1 MDRSLPHLRTGILI
15 PILLLASLTPMVVAD
30 PAPGAPE
37 VSNTICDEIP
47 GLGIAYSPGHSTICD
62 DWTWSDD
69 NTPGSNWVVSEYAI
83 EMDSLSQMSL
93 DMEFAI
99 YEFNRSLLNLDDL
112 DLGGNS
118 TDGDGIP
125 ADYIRN
131 YFQLPTPD
139 GSDVKE
145 TLRTSMGDVVEST
158 LSSAF
163 GSSTGVS
170 VNYVST
176 IGVAGAPIICSDD
189 PGGDSADEDASISE
203 NAYYPPICL
212 RVIITVNV
220 DSSTFGLPSV
230 SGGEMERLFRGLL
243 TMGGTADT
251 EFTLIAEEGHL
262 VSYDISP
269 PPYANFQILDDFGT
283 PVSRTENLYSYTSG
297 IWILDNT
304 EASSGDGTM
313 SDEAEIRISRRNTST
328 RAVEF
333 SPNDTSM
340 DIQMTIDARDEANS
354 VVTLGIDLNY
364 LDTSLLNTWGIQPFD
379 NGVSLP
385 WISSDGIRM
394 LQEFGYVDLQQLTGM
409 LPLTDVANS
418 FAEQTG
424 SSVSFSDISFTSPSD
439 LGGLNFT
446 HTALVTCAE
455 ISPTGFCVEGSN
467 AMNGTY
473 PIMLESNSTPIN
485 LDVVDLA
492 VRLINET
499 DENGDPLDVSFIE
512 KNDLAKILNVLS
524 VSKEVNPDI
533 LSSYIP
539 ETFPSTDI
547 TLTILLPTWAR
558 STGDVPDRLELVY
571 RHQGS
576 SPEELGLTG
585 PVPWDWEHALCY
597 ETVNCLDS
605 SPDVFCKSD
614 WATCIKVE
622 VDVDLSGLRILEFS
636 GAIEA
641 DIEASVRLHVHRIG
655 VPLQA
660 EDVDMLTFESIPSDL
675 IRHVI
680 AIGDRR
686 DGGLIAGL
694 GFNTTIPI
702 GDSNHTLEISNSGF
716 QNFSNDISDEI
727 ARTIEQTNIEI
738 QEMVDEASEDIQD
751 QIESQDL
758 PAEFNGIQIDLSGI
772 SLITEIGELT
782 EVTGNELSDK
792 DPLVIGASLEKMTLR
807 LGINSNQELAFITSP
822 AQVTARIAE
831 LLASSF
837 FDSTAANTGMRGF
850 NAPIIE
856 EEIPSVGT
864 DVEGMTIRPS
874 IKIELGFPRGLGV
887 SEFSS
892 SNGNA
897 EIETIDGRQHL
908 TYILPLC
915 DSDPCEETTDRVS
928 LGFVL
933 GYEFL
938 LIEFMPYLT
947 VILGLITLIIFR
959 RSSKRARK
967 RKKLADEKKR
977 ARMAVQQNTAEVL
990 LQDMN
995 LPPPGTDWETAGGWG
1010 EDPWE
1015 DPYVDPAEVYMQG
1028 RKSR

>member
-1 MDRSLPHLRTGILI
+1 MDRSLSHLRTGILI
-15 PILLLASLTPMVVAD
+15 PILLIASLAPVVIAD
-30 PAPGAPE
+30 PPPGTPE
-37 VSNTICDEIP
+37 VTNTICDEIP
-47 GLGIAYSPGHSTICD
+47 GTGIAYSPGHSTICD

-69 NTPGSNWVVSEYAI
+69 GTPGSNWVVSEYAI
-83 EMDSLSQMSL
+83 DMDSLTQMSL

-99 YEFNRSLLNLDDL
+99 YEFNRSLLNLDGL

-118 TDGDGIP
+118 STADGIP

-131 YFQLPTPD
+131 YFQLPTPG

-145 TLRTSMGDVVEST
+145 TLRTEMGDIVEST
-158 LSSAF
+158 LASAF

-170 VNYVST
+170 VNYVSS
-176 IGVAGAPIICSDD
+176 IGVAGTPIVCSDD
-189 PGGDSADEDASISE
+189 PSSDSADEDASVTE
-203 NAYYPPICL
+203 NAYYPPVCL

-220 DSSTFGLPSV
+220 DPSTFGLPSA
-230 SGGEMERLFRGLL
+230 SGGDMERLFRGLL

-251 EFTLIAEEGHL
+251 EFMLVAEEGHL

-269 PPYANFQILDDFGT
+269 PPYANFGILDDFGT
-283 PVSRTENLYSYTSG
+283 PVVRTENLYSYTSG
-297 IWILDNT
+297 IWIMDNT
-304 EASSGDGTM
+304 AASSGDGSIT
-313 SDEAEIRISRRNTST
+313 DEAEIRISRRNTST

-333 SPNDTSM
+333 SGTDTSM
-340 DIQMTIDARDEANS
+340 DIQMTVDARDEENS

-364 LDTSLLNTWGIQPFD
+364 LDTSLLDTWGVQPFD
-379 NGVSLP
+379 AGVSLP

-394 LQEFGYVDLQQLTGM
+394 LEEFGFVDLQQLTGM
-409 LPLTDVANS
+409 LPLSDIANS

-424 SSVSFSDISFTSPSD
+424 SSVSFSEISFTPASNS
-439 LGGLNFT
+439 GGLDFT

-455 ISPTGFCVEGSN
+455 IAPTGFCVEGSN

-485 LDVVDLA
+485 LDVIDLA

-499 DENGDPLDVSFIE
+499 DENGDPLDLSFIE

-524 VSKEVNPDI
+524 ISKEVNPDI

-539 ETFPSTDI
+539 DSFPSTDI
-547 TLTILLPTWAR
+547 TLTILLPSWAK

-576 SPEELGLTG
+576 NSENLGLTG
-585 PVPWDWEHALCY
+585 PVPWNWEHALCY

-641 DIEASVRLHVHRIG
+641 DIEASVEFHVHRIG
-655 VPLQA
+655 VPTQA
-660 EDVDMLTFESIPSDL
+660 SEIDMLTFESIPSDL
-675 IRHVI
+675 IRHII

-694 GFNTTIPI
+694 GFNTDISI
-702 GDSNHTLEISNSGF
+702 GEENHTLEISNSGF
-716 QNFSNDISDEI
+716 QNFSVAISDEI
-727 ARTIEQTNIEI
+727 ARTIEQTNLEI
-738 QEMVDEASEDIQD
+738 QEIVDEASGEIQD

-758 PAEFNGIQIDLSGI
+758 PSFNGIKIDLSGI
-772 SLITEIGELT
+772 RLIAEIGELT
-782 EVTGNELSDK
+782 EVNGNELSDD
-792 DPLVIGASLEKMTLR
+792 DPIVIGASLEKMTVR
-807 LGINSNQELAFITSP
+807 FGINDNKELAFVTSP
-822 AQVTARIAE
+822 AHVSARIAE
-831 LLASSF
+831 SLASSF
-837 FDSTAANTGMRGF
+837 FDTSTANTGMRGF
-850 NAPIIE
+850 SAPLLE
-856 EEIPSVGT
+856 EEIPAIGE
-864 DVEGMTIRPS
+864 DVEGMTLRPS

-897 EIETIDGRQHL
+897 EVELVDGRQHL

-938 LIEFMPYLT
+938 LIELMPYLT
-947 VILGLITLIIFR
+947 VILALMTLIIFR

-967 RKKLADEKKR
+967 RKKLLDEKKR
-977 ARMAVQQNTAEVL
+977 AKLAQQQNTAEVL
-990 LQDMN
+990 LDDMN
-995 LPPPGTDWETAGGWG
+995 LPPPGVDWESAGGWG

-1015 DPYVDPAEVYMQG
+1015 DPYVDPADVYMQG

>member
-1 MDRSLPHLRTGILI
+1 MDRSLPLVRTGILI
-15 PILLLASLTPMVVAD
+15 PILLLASLTPLVVAD
-30 PAPGAPE
+30 PPPGASE
-37 VSNTICDEIP
+37 VTNTICDEIP
-47 GLGIAYSPGHSTICD
+47 GTGIAYSPSHSTICD

-69 NTPGSNWVVSEYAI
+69 DTPGSNWVVSEYAI
-83 EMDSLSQMSL
+83 EMDSLTQMSL

-99 YEFNRSLLNLDDL
+99 YEFNRTLLNLEDL

-118 TDGDGIP
+118 TDDDGIP

-131 YFQLPTPD
+131 YFQLPTPS

-145 TLRTSMGDVVEST
+145 TLRTEMGEIVEDT
-158 LSSAF
+158 LASAF

-170 VNYVST
+170 VNYVSS
-176 IGVAGAPIICSDD
+176 IGVAGAPIVCSDD
-189 PGGDSADEDASISE
+189 PGGDSADEDAAVSE
-203 NAYYPPICL
+203 NAYYPPVCL

-220 DSSTFGLPSV
+220 DPSTFGLPTA

-243 TMGGTADT
+243 TMGGTAST
-251 EFTLIAEEGHL
+251 EFSLLAEEGHL

-269 PPYANFQILDDFGT
+269 PPYANFEIIDDFGT

-304 EASSGDGTM
+304 GASSGDGTIY
-313 SDEAEIRISRRNTST
+313 DDAEIKISRRNTST
-328 RAVEF
+328 RSVEF
-333 SPNDTSM
+333 SSTDTSM
-340 DIQMTIDARDEANS
+340 DIQMTVDARDEENS

-364 LDTSLLNTWGIQPFD
+364 LDTSLLDTWGIQPF
-379 NGVSLP
+379 NEGVDLP
-385 WISSDGIRM
+385 WITSDGIRM

-424 SSVSFSDISFTSPSD
+424 SSVSFSEVSFTPPSD
-439 LGGLNFT
+439 SGGLDFT

-455 ISPTGFCVEGSN
+455 ISPTGFCVEGAN

-485 LDVVDLA
+485 LDVIDLA

-539 ETFPSTDI
+539 DSFPSTDI

-576 SPEELGLTG
+576 NPENLGLTG

-597 ETVNCLDS
+597 ETVNCLDT

-641 DIEASVRLHVHRIG
+641 DIEASVELHVHRIG
-655 VPLQA
+655 VPIQA
-660 EDVDMLTFESIPSDL
+660 NEFDMLTFESIPSDL

-694 GFNTTIPI
+694 GFDTAIPM
-702 GDSNHTLEISNSGF
+702 GDTNHTLEISNSGF
-716 QNFSNDISDEI
+716 QNFSVAISDEI
-727 ARTIEQTNIEI
+727 ARTIEETNIEI
-738 QEMVDEASEDIQD
+738 QEMVDEASGDLQD
-751 QIESQDL
+751 QIEAQDL
-758 PAEFNGIQIDLSGI
+758 PAEFNGIKIDLSGI
-772 SLITEIGELT
+772 RLIAEIGELT
-782 EVTGNELSDK
+782 EVTGNELSDEE
-792 DPLVIGASLEKMTLR
+792 PIVIGASLEKMTVR
-807 LGINSNQELAFITSP
+807 LGINNNQELAFVTSP

-831 LLASSF
+831 SLASSF
-837 FDSTAANTGMRGF
+837 FDSSAANSGMRGF
-850 NAPIIE
+850 TAPLIE
-856 EEIPSVGT
+856 EEIPAVGD
-864 DVEGMTIRPS
+864 DVEGMLVRPS

-897 EIETIDGRQHL
+897 EVELIDGRQHL

-933 GYEFL
+933 GYEFI
-938 LIEFMPYLT
+938 LIELMPYLT
-947 VILGLITLIIFR
+947 VILALITLIIFR

-967 RKKLADEKKR
+967 KKKLADEKKR
-977 ARMAVQQNTAEVL
+977 AKLAQQQNTAEVL
-990 LQDMN
+990 LDDMN
-995 LPPPGTDWETAGGWG
+995 LPPPGVDWESAGGWG

-1015 DPYVDPAEVYMQG
+1015 DPYVDPAEVFMQG
-1028 RKSR
+1028 RKRR

>member
-1 MDRSLPHLRTGILI
+1 
-15 PILLLASLTPMVVAD
+15 MVVAD
-30 PAPGAPE
+30 PPPGTPE
-37 VSNTICDEIP
+37 VTNTICDEIP
-47 GLGIAYSPGHSTICD
+47 GTGIAYSPGHSTICD

-69 NTPGSNWVVSEYAI
+69 DTPGSNWVVSEYSI
-83 EMDSLSQMSL
+83 DMDSLTQMSL

-99 YEFNRSLLNLDDL
+99 YEFNRSLLNLDGL

-118 TDGDGIP
+118 TVADGIP

-131 YFQLPTPD
+131 YFQLPTPS

-145 TLRTSMGDVVEST
+145 TLRTEMGDIVEST

-170 VNYVST
+170 VNYVSS
-176 IGVAGAPIICSDD
+176 IGVAGTPIVCSDD
-189 PGGDSADEDASISE
+189 PAGDSADEDAAVVE
-203 NAYYPPICL
+203 NAYYPPVCL

-220 DSSTFGLPSV
+220 DPTTFGLPNV
-230 SGGEMERLFRGLL
+230 AGGEMERLFRGLL

-251 EFTLIAEEGHL
+251 EFTLLAEEGHL

-269 PPYANFQILDDFGT
+269 PSYANFGILDDFGT
-283 PVSRTENLYSYTSG
+283 PVQRTENLYSYTSG

-304 EASSGDGTM
+304 EASSGDGTIT
-313 SDEAEIRISRRNTST
+313 DEAEIRISRRNTST

-333 SPNDTSM
+333 SSTDTSM
-340 DIQMTIDARDEANS
+340 DIQMTVDARDEANS

-364 LDTSLLNTWGIQPFD
+364 LDTSLLNSWGIQPFD
-379 NGVSLP
+379 SGVSLP
-385 WISSDGIRM
+385 WITSDGIRM
-394 LQEFGYVDLQQLTGM
+394 LQEFGFVDLQQLTGM

-424 SSVSFSDISFTSPSD
+424 SDVSFSEISFTPPSNS
-439 LGGLNFT
+439 GGLNFS
-446 HTALVTCAE
+446 HTALATCAE
-455 ISPTGFCVEGSN
+455 IQPTGFCVEGAN

-485 LDVVDLA
+485 LDVIDLA

-539 ETFPSTDI
+539 ASFPSTDI
-547 TLTILLPTWAR
+547 TLTILLPSWAR

-576 SPEELGLTG
+576 DSDLLGLTG

-636 GAIEA
+636 GAVEA

-655 VPLQA
+655 VPVQA
-660 EDVDMLTFESIPSDL
+660 DEIDMLTFESIPSDL

-694 GFNTTIPI
+694 GFNTDIPI
-702 GDSNHTLEISNSGF
+702 GDENHTLEISNSGF
-716 QNFSNDISDEI
+716 QNFSVAISDEI
-727 ARTIEQTNIEI
+727 SRTIEQTNIDI
-738 QEMVDEASEDIQD
+738 QEMVDDASGDIQD

-758 PAEFNGIQIDLSGI
+758 PLEFNGIQIDLSGI
-772 SLITEIGELT
+772 RLITEIGQLS
-782 EVTGNELSDK
+782 EVTGNELSDQ
-792 DPLVIGASLEKMTLR
+792 DPIVIGASLEKMTVR
-807 LGINSNQELAFITSP
+807 LGMNDNKELAFITSP
-822 AQVTARIAE
+822 AQVSARLAE
-831 LLASSF
+831 SLAASF
-837 FDSTAANTGMRGF
+837 FDSSAANTGMRGF
-850 NAPIIE
+850 IVPSFE
-856 EEIPSVGT
+856 EEIPAVGEN
-864 DVEGMTIRPS
+864 VEGMTIRPS

-897 EIETIDGRQHL
+897 EVEVIDGRQHL

-933 GYEFL
+933 GYQFI
-938 LIEFMPYLT
+938 LIELMPYLT
-947 VILGLITLIIFR
+947 VIFVLITLLIFR

-967 RKKLADEKKR
+967 RKKLLDEKKR
-977 ARMAVQQNTAEVL
+977 AKMAVQQNTAEVL
-990 LQDMN
+990 LDDMN
-995 LPPPGTDWETAGGWG
+995 LPPPGGDWESAGGWG
-1010 EDPWE
+1010 QDPWE
-1015 DPYVDPAEVYMQG
+1015 DPFEDPAEVYMQG
-1028 RKSR
+1028 RKTR

>member
-1 MDRSLPHLRTGILI
+1 MDRSLPLVRTGILI
-15 PILLLASLTPMVVAD
+15 PILLLASLTPLVVAD
-30 PAPGAPE
+30 PPPGTSE
-37 VSNTICDEIP
+37 VTNTICDEIP
-47 GLGIAYSPGHSTICD
+47 GTGIAYSPSHSTICD

-69 NTPGSNWVVSEYAI
+69 DTPGSNWVVSEYAI
-83 EMDSLSQMSL
+83 EMDSLTQMSL

-99 YEFNRSLLNLDDL
+99 YEFNRTLLNLEDL

-118 TDGDGIP
+118 TDDDGIP

-131 YFQLPTPD
+131 YFQLPTPS

-145 TLRTSMGDVVEST
+145 TLRTEMGEIVEDT
-158 LSSAF
+158 LASAF

-170 VNYVST
+170 VNYVSS
-176 IGVAGAPIICSDD
+176 IGVAGAPIVCSDD
-189 PGGDSADEDASISE
+189 PGGDSADEDAAVSE
-203 NAYYPPICL
+203 NAYYPPVCL

-220 DSSTFGLPSV
+220 DPSTFGLPTA

-243 TMGGTADT
+243 TMGGTAST
-251 EFTLIAEEGHL
+251 EFSLLAEEGHL

-269 PPYANFQILDDFGT
+269 PPYANFEIIDDFGT

-304 EASSGDGTM
+304 GASSGDGTIY
-313 SDEAEIRISRRNTST
+313 DDAEIKISRRNTST
-328 RAVEF
+328 RSVEF
-333 SPNDTSM
+333 SSTDTSM
-340 DIQMTIDARDEANS
+340 DIQMTVDARDEANS

-364 LDTSLLNTWGIQPFD
+364 LDTSLLDTWGIQPF
-379 NGVSLP
+379 NEGVDLP
-385 WISSDGIRM
+385 WITSDGIRM

-424 SSVSFSDISFTSPSD
+424 SSVSFSEVSFTPPSD
-439 LGGLNFT
+439 SGGLDFT

-455 ISPTGFCVEGSN
+455 ISPTGFCVEGAN

-485 LDVVDLA
+485 LDVIDLA

-533 LSSYIP
+533 LSNYIP
-539 ETFPSTDI
+539 DSFPSTDI

-576 SPEELGLTG
+576 NPENLGLTG

-597 ETVNCLDS
+597 ETVNCLDT

-641 DIEASVRLHVHRIG
+641 DIEASVELHVHRIG
-655 VPLQA
+655 VPIQA
-660 EDVDMLTFESIPSDL
+660 NEFDMLTFESIPSDL

-694 GFNTTIPI
+694 GFNTDIPI

-716 QNFSNDISDEI
+716 QNFSVAISDEI
-727 ARTIEQTNIEI
+727 ARTIEETNIEI
-738 QEMVDEASEDIQD
+738 QEMVDEASGDLQD
-751 QIESQDL
+751 QIEAQDL
-758 PAEFNGIQIDLSGI
+758 PAEFNGIKIDLSGI
-772 SLITEIGELT
+772 RLIAEIGELT
-782 EVTGNELSDK
+782 EVTGNELSDEE
-792 DPLVIGASLEKMTLR
+792 PIVIGASLEKMTVR
-807 LGINSNQELAFITSP
+807 LGINSNQELAFVTSP

-831 LLASSF
+831 SLASSF
-837 FDSTAANTGMRGF
+837 FDSSAANSGMRGF
-850 NAPIIE
+850 TAPLIE
-856 EEIPSVGT
+856 EEIPAVGD
-864 DVEGMTIRPS
+864 DVEGMLVSPS

-897 EIETIDGRQHL
+897 EVELIDGRQHL

-933 GYEFL
+933 GYEFI
-938 LIEFMPYLT
+938 LIELMPYLT
-947 VILGLITLIIFR
+947 VILALITLIIFR

-967 RKKLADEKKR
+967 KKKLADEKKR
-977 ARMAVQQNTAEVL
+977 AKLAQQQNTAEVL
-990 LQDMN
+990 LDDMN
-995 LPPPGTDWETAGGWG
+995 LPPPGVDWESAGGWG

-1015 DPYVDPAEVYMQG
+1015 DPYVDPAEVFMQG
-1028 RKSR
+1028 RKRR